1 MYTKKVMD
9 HFSNPRNVGIIPDA
23 DGVGTIGDPRC
34 GDYLSIYIKVENR
47 QLNEVKFQ
55 IQGCPAAIAT
65 SSVLTEMVKGKSIV
79 DAIKIKDRD
88 VTRALGGLPPVKRHC
103 SNLGTG
109 ALHQAILDYYS
120 KQPT

>member
-1 MYTKKVMD
+1 MD
-9 HFSNPRNVGIIPDA
+9 HFSNPRNLGIITDA

-47 QLNEVKFQ
+47 RLNDIKFQ

-79 DAIKIKDRD
+79 DAINIKDRD

-120 KQPT
+120 RQSTQFF